1 MVGAVLSRTGFA
13 GRVETT
19 TDFARWQPRCHLAS
33 GRFERVSGC
42 MAQCGFLRAPVATG
56 RARTSH
62 VPPETGADRLGAGD
76 AAVVDGREDLQR
88 QLPGLLDQ
96 VVAEAMVRPLVDE
109 PEADGLVDA
118 PGGD

>member
-1 MVGAVLSRTGFA
+1 MR
-13 GRVETT
+13 R
-19 TDFARWQPRCHLAS
+19 
-33 GRFERVSGC
+33 
-42 MAQCGFLRAPVATG
+42 
-56 RARTSH
+56 
-62 VPPETGADRLGAGD
+62 VPPETGADWLGAGD

-96 VVAEAMVRPLVDE
+96 VVAEAMVPPLVDE